1 MFLAIEKDPPKTEE
15 VTTTT
20 ESGTTKESGTTD
32 GTVFVYPLYTFNTL
46 ESYFNRKREPVPL
59 SVHSTVDKRV
69 DALMGE
75 RYIRGKERWSHS
87 VLSVSSWPSMTPCNE
102 KAKKKFRSKNF
113 FLC

>member
-87 VLSVSSWPSMTPCNE
+87 ASSWPSMTPCNE